1 MKILLR
7 NYITEV
13 TRREASNFD
22 RANRF
27 AKNTNDFLG
36 KHFPFKGA
44 EIRKNNDIRDNFNP
58 TSLDTNILKAKD
70 SISNFAGD
78 IGYNPI
84 KSALLGLGAGYIL
97 LPNNDID
104 SEQIPVLPVN
114 KSLPKFEVTENLG
127 FSAPSGVATGTN
139 TPTDSGKAG
148 SDSFKPSKKI
158 ILKEPLFDN
167 KKKNINENYI
177 PNLELISKN
186 FDYINLNKIDQK
198 VRDYASIYGIDI
210 NGLNLHLYQPNKQ
223 MEIIKNKQ
231 MGIK

>member
-13 TRREASNFD
+13 TRRESSNFD

-27 AKNTNDFLG
+27 AKNTNDFLSNT
-36 KHFPFKGA
+36 FPFKGA
-44 EIRKNNDIRDNFNP
+44 EIRKNNDIRDNYTP
-58 TSLDTNILKAKD
+58 TSLDTNLLKTKD
-70 SISNFAGD
+70 GISNFAGD

-97 LPNNDID
+97 LPNNDTD
-104 SEQIPVLPVN
+104 SEQLPVLPV
-114 KSLPKFEVTENLG
+114 KKELPKVQVTENLG
-127 FSAPSGVATGTN
+127 FGAPSGVATGTN

-148 SDSFKPSKKI
+148 SNPSKPSKKI

-167 KKKNINENYI
+167 KSKNINENYV
-177 PNLELISKN
+177 PNLETISKN
-186 FDYINLNKIDQK
+186 FDHSNLNKVDQK
-198 VRDYASIYGIDI
+198 VKDYASIYGIDI

>member
-1 MKILLR
+1 MKIKLR

-36 KHFPFKGA
+36 KQFPFKGA

-58 TSLDTNILKAKD
+58 SSLDTNILKAKD

-84 KSALLGLGAGYIL
+84 KSALLGLGAGYVL
-97 LPNNDID
+97 LPD
-104 SEQIPVLPVN
+104 V
-114 KSLPKFEVTENLG
+114 PKVEVTENLG
-127 FSAPSGVATGTN
+127 FGAPSGVATGTN

-148 SDSFKPSKKI
+148 SDSSKPSKKI

-167 KKKNINENYI
+167 KKKNINENYV
-177 PNLELISKN
+177 PNLEAISKN

-223 MEIIKNKQ
+223 MELVKNKQ

>member
-1 MKILLR
+1 MKIKLR

-27 AKNTNDFLG
+27 AKNTNDFLSNT
-36 KHFPFKGA
+36 FPFKGA

-58 TSLDTNILKAKD
+58 TSLDTNLLKTKD
-70 SISNFAGD
+70 RISNFAGD

-97 LPNNDID
+97 LP
-104 SEQIPVLPVN
+104 EEEETQI
-114 KSLPKFEVTENLG
+114 LPKVQVTENLG
-127 FSAPSGVATGTN
+127 FGAPSGVATGTN

-148 SDSFKPSKKI
+148 SNSSKKI

-167 KKKNINENYI
+167 KSKNINENYI
-177 PNLELISKN
+177 PNLETISKN
-186 FDYINLNKIDQK
+186 FDYMNLNKVDQK

>member
-36 KHFPFKGA
+36 NRFPFKGA

-58 TSLDTNILKAKD
+58 SSLDTNILKAKD

-84 KSALLGLGAGYIL
+84 KSALLGLGAGYVL
-97 LPNNDID
+97 LPDI
-104 SEQIPVLPVN
+104 
-114 KSLPKFEVTENLG
+114 PKVEVTENLG
-127 FSAPSGVATGTN
+127 FGAPSGVATGTN

-148 SDSFKPSKKI
+148 SDSSKPSKKI

-167 KKKNINENYI
+167 KKKNINENYV
-177 PNLELISKN
+177 PNLETISKN
-186 FDYINLNKIDQK
+186 FDHSNLNKVDQK
-198 VRDYASIYGIDI
+198 VKDYASSYGIDI

-223 MEIIKNKQ
+223 MEIVKNKQ

>member
-36 KHFPFKGA
+36 NHFPFKGA

-58 TSLDTNILKAKD
+58 TSLDTNILKVKD
-70 SISNFAGD
+70 GISNFAGD

-84 KSALLGLGAGYIL
+84 KSALLGLGAGYVL
-97 LPNNDID
+97 LPDI
-104 SEQIPVLPVN
+104 
-114 KSLPKFEVTENLG
+114 PKVEVTENLG
-127 FSAPSGVATGTN
+127 FGAPSGVATGTN

-148 SDSFKPSKKI
+148 SSSTSKKI
-158 ILKEPLFDN
+158 ILNDKPLFDN
-167 KKKNINENYI
+167 KKKNINENYV
-177 PNLELISKN
+177 PNLETISKN
-186 FDYINLNKIDQK
+186 FDHSNLNKVDQK
-198 VRDYASIYGIDI
+198 VKDYASSYGIDI

-223 MEIIKNKQ
+223 MEIVKNKQ

>member
-13 TRREASNFD
+13 TRRESSNFD

-27 AKNTNDFLG
+27 AKNTNEFLG

-44 EIRKNNDIRDNFNP
+44 EIRKNNDIKDNFTP
-58 TSLDTNILKAKD
+58 TTLDTNILKAKD

-97 LPNNDID
+97 LPNNDTD

-114 KSLPKFEVTENLG
+114 KSLPKVQVTENLG

-148 SDSFKPSKKI
+148 SDSSKPSKKI
-158 ILKEPLFDN
+158 ILKEPLFDD
-167 KKKNINENYI
+167 KKKNINENYV
-177 PNLELISKN
+177 PNLEAISKN
-186 FDYINLNKIDQK
+186 FDYMNMLKIDQNVK
-198 VRDYASIYGIDI
+198 EYATNHKIDI
-210 NGLNLHLYQPNKQ
+210 NGLNLHLYQPDKQ
-223 MEIIKNKQ
+223 MQIVKNKQ

>member
-36 KHFPFKGA
+36 NHFPFKGA

-58 TSLDTNILKAKD
+58 TSLDTNLLKVKD
-70 SISNFAGD
+70 GISNFAGD

-84 KSALLGLGAGYIL
+84 KSALLGLGAGYVL
-97 LPNNDID
+97 LPDI
-104 SEQIPVLPVN
+104 
-114 KSLPKFEVTENLG
+114 PKVEVTENLG
-127 FSAPSGVATGTN
+127 FGAPSGVATGTN

-148 SDSFKPSKKI
+148 SSSSSKKI

-167 KKKNINENYI
+167 KKKNINENYV
-177 PNLELISKN
+177 PNLEAISKN

-198 VRDYASIYGIDI
+198 VRDYASSYGIDI

-223 MEIIKNKQ
+223 MEIVKNKQ

>member
-27 AKNTNDFLG
+27 AKNTNNFLG
-36 KHFPFKGA
+36 NLFPFKGA

-58 TSLDTNILKAKD
+58 TSFDTNILKAKD

-84 KSALLGLGAGYIL
+84 KSALLGLGAGYVL
-97 LPNNDID
+97 LPDN
-104 SEQIPVLPVN
+104 
-114 KSLPKFEVTENLG
+114 PKVEVTENLG
-127 FSAPSGVATGTN
+127 FGAPSGVATGTN

-148 SDSFKPSKKI
+148 SSSSSKKI
-158 ILKEPLFDN
+158 ILNDKPLFDD
-167 KKKNINENYI
+167 KKKNINENYV
-177 PNLELISKN
+177 PNLEAISKN
-186 FDYINLNKIDQK
+186 FDYMNMLKIDQNVK
-198 VRDYASIYGIDI
+198 EYATNHKIDI
-210 NGLNLHLYQPNKQ
+210 NGLNLHLYQPDKQ
-223 MEIIKNKQ
+223 MQIVKNKQ